1 MPKAP
6 GRKLKAISFAD
17 FGANFMNMV
26 VTEQVLQKA
35 LAQAVPPTM
44 SKSEPGAFAFNAK
57 TDITVGAVKRE
68 SGKDERDALKF
79 SVPLNLF
86 IKLEILPVGFEPL
99 REPHDVHAEPAL
111 KFAIYCVEPLG
122 VKIDVAPVSP
132 DSFKLL
138 IAKSGLAQLFG
149 QVEPRVRAA
158 IADGVNEAVAGA
170 EDALYIDILAKV
182 QEAINAPAAPQTGGG
197 AGKPPKPV
205 KEPILQL
212 DGEPIEATLGEDQMM
227 RLALPAG
234 TEDSS
239 EIVVLARRSE
249 DRDEGEGEIEIKAV
263 DEDGGKLSSWGMYVS
278 TEDDDWSK
286 KSEILWSHEI
296 GSAKQVFII
305 VKNAKP
311 ESGKAPQLD
320 VKVKRQ
326 GT

>member
-1 MPKAP
+1 MS
-6 GRKLKAISFAD
+6 GRSQVFRAARIS
-17 FGANFMNMV
+17 
-26 VTEQVLQKA
+26 L
-35 LAQAVPPTM
+35 
-44 SKSEPGAFAFNAK
+44 SK
-57 TDITVGAVKRE
+57 V
-68 SGKDERDALKF
+68 
-79 SVPLNLF
+79 
-86 IKLEILPVGFEPL
+86 EILPGDFEPL

-234 TEDSS
+234 TEDLS

-263 DEDGGKLSSWGMYVS
+263 DEDGGSCPPGACMFRRKMTTVEEVGNPLGRTKSGRPSRSSS
-278 TEDDDWSK
+278 SSNTP
-286 KSEILWSHEI
+286 
-296 GSAKQVFII
+296 A
-305 VKNAKP
+305 
-311 ESGKAPQLD
+311 
-320 VKVKRQ
+320 
-326 GT
+326 

>member
-35 LAQAVPPTM
+35 LEQAVPPTM
-44 SKSEPGAFAFNAK
+44 RKKKSGVDGFDA
-57 TDITVGAVKRE
+57 DIAISVHSVKRE
-68 SGKDERDALKF
+68 AGKTEQDVLRYVA
-79 SVPLNLF
+79 PLDVKIHIRLV
-86 IKLEILPVGFEPL
+86 LLGET
-99 REPHDVHAEPAL
+99 HDVRAEPAL

-122 VKIDVAPVSP
+122 IKIDVAPVAPASIQ
-132 DSFKLL
+132 LL
-138 IAKSGLAQLFG
+138 TTGGGLVHWVG
-149 QVEPRVRAA
+149 QFEPKVQAA

-182 QEAINAPAAPQTGGG
+182 QEAMNAPAAPQTGGG

-212 DGEPIEATLGEDQMM
+212 DGEPIEATLGEEQMM

-278 TEDDDWSK
+278 TEDGDWSK

-296 GSAKQVFII
+296 GSARQVFII

>member
-1 MPKAP
+1 MLRILSRVA
-6 GRKLKAISFAD
+6 RSTLISF
-17 FGANFMNMV
+17 
-26 VTEQVLQKA
+26 LSSQK
-35 LAQAVPPTM
+35 PKFKFI
-44 SKSEPGAFAFNAK
+44 SRK
-57 TDITVGAVKRE
+57 TIIT
-68 SGKDERDALKF
+68 
-79 SVPLNLF
+79 
-86 IKLEILPVGFEPL
+86 
-99 REPHDVHAEPAL
+99 
-111 KFAIYCVEPLG
+111 
-122 VKIDVAPVSP
+122 
-132 DSFKLL
+132 
-138 IAKSGLAQLFG
+138 
-149 QVEPRVRAA
+149 
-158 IADGVNEAVAGA
+158 
-170 EDALYIDILAKV
+170 
-182 QEAINAPAAPQTGGG
+182 
-197 AGKPPKPV
+197 
-205 KEPILQL
+205 
-212 DGEPIEATLGEDQMM
+212 GEPIEATLGEDQMM

-305 VKNAKP
+305 VKNTKP